1 MVKVNMHEA
10 KTHLSRYARMVKNG
24 ERVILC
30 ERNVPFAELRA
41 LSTPELQSRE
51 RPLGLDAGKVSL
63 SHDWDSAATNREVAD
78 LFGMES

>member
-1 MVKVNMHEA
+1 MIKVNMHEA

-30 ERNVPFAELRA
+30 ERNVPFAEFRA
-41 LSTPELQSRE
+41 LSAPELQSRE

-63 SHDWDSAATNREVAD
+63 SDDWDSAATNREVAG
-78 LFGMES
+78 LFGIDG